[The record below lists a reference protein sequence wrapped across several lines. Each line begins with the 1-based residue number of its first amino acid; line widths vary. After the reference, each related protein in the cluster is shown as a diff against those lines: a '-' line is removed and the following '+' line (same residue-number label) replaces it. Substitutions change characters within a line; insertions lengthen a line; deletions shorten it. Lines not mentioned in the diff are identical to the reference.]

1 MQNKDKTN
9 ELQQLWEQEMQ
20 KHKTKSVPPKKGTKI
35 AIPPPV
41 VPDIDII
48 QPE

>member
-20 KHKTKSVPPKKGTKI
+20 KQKSKPAAAKK
-35 AIPPPV
+35 
-41 VPDIDII
+41 
-48 QPE
+48 